1 MDGKGIN
8 NMGETISNNILL
20 PLMYTLVNIALTLGI
35 IILFVMLIE
44 KIIDSKFIKTI
55 MEKMR

>member
-8 NMGETISNNILL
+8 NMGEAISNNILL

-35 IILFVMLIE
+35 IVLFVVLIE

-55 MEKMR
+55 MEKIR

>member
-1 MDGKGIN
+1 
-8 NMGETISNNILL
+8 MGEAISNNILL

-35 IILFVMLIE
+35 IVLFVVLIE

-55 MEKMR
+55 MEKIR